1 MEGEYILDEIEG
13 KAAESVTTI
22 SETIPQLVRSNKVL
36 SPGRLKLT
44 PDPISLMIHQK
55 MEPEAFVNLL
65 LDHVESKAVISTEY
79 NYLHLHTWE
88 VAPEIA
94 ARLPSTYKSYQNI
107 LLTYICS
114 NNIVPDGDLTFN
126 GNFLAHVLA
135 KRLRESANPKTYTS
149 ILKFFNTFE
158 FPKNFCRPSLEL
170 LIIQVFDD
178 SEIPGQTIQWL
189 LSFIR
194 DQAGWLYS
202 INYEEV
208 DVDAAEIQRIKNFRA
223 FLSEK
228 FCKISKTL
236 LYEDLE
242 LLRMVQGFSKVNDIK
257 VKPDVTNEEILIS
270 HRLHACQNILDIV
283 TLHPSEYRILQSDL
297 HKVISRQEITKLR
310 PLHIMYAEF
319 PCQIDLLLNQLRFE
333 QLITFQEID
342 SLKLKPFLAT
352 LMYNNIVNEYLDR
365 LELLELE
372 LAQNLKNNQDI
383 SDYQYSDVF
392 NLSPKH
398 QTEWNPIYETFLT
411 LKRDEIVLL
420 LLDIAEFAM
429 NVPFRFM
436 MRVILTLSLLHRLC
450 REKYHNFLNDSN
462 LSNKD
467 DFKEINRII
476 LDIWLSSFSRLR
488 ISRFSFSHQ
497 TNSSVVLKNLQTLTT
512 LFIFTFYASSH
523 LIWFQYCSTSAFP
536 DTEENV
542 FRSTLTLFI
551 ENLSKIFKIVLDND
565 LGEERKSIEAL
576 IHIIFD
582 KLGFEIPLEAILKE
596 TKHLLE
602 VVEKDVYCDLLEIRI
617 RNAIQE
623 KSK

>member
-1 MEGEYILDEIEG
+1 
-13 KAAESVTTI
+13 
-22 SETIPQLVRSNKVL
+22 
-36 SPGRLKLT
+36 
-44 PDPISLMIHQK
+44 
-55 MEPEAFVNLL
+55 MEPETFVNLL

-79 NYLHLHTWE
+79 NYLHSHTWE

-158 FPKNFCRPSLEL
+158 LPNNFCQPSLEL
-170 LIIQVFDD
+170 LIKQVFDD

-202 INYEEV
+202 INLE
-208 DVDAAEIQRIKNFRA
+208 DVDADAAEFQRIKIFRA

-236 LYEDLE
+236 LYEDIE
-242 LLRMVQGFSKVNDIK
+242 LLRMVQGISKVNDIK
-257 VKPDVTNEEILIS
+257 VNPDYTNEEIIIS
-270 HRLHACQNILDIV
+270 QRLHACQDILDIV
-283 TLHPSEYRILQSDL
+283 TLHPSEHRIHQSDL
-297 HKVISRQEITKLR
+297 CKLK
-310 PLHIMYAEF
+310 M
-319 PCQIDLLLNQLRFE
+319 
-333 QLITFQEID
+333 
-342 SLKLKPFLAT
+342 KPFLTT

-372 LAQNLKNNQDI
+372 LAQFLKNNQDI
-383 SDYQYSDVF
+383 LDYEYSDIF
-392 NLSPKH
+392 NILTGRK
-398 QTEWNPIYETFLT
+398 TELNPIYENFLT
-411 LKRDEIVLL
+411 FRRDEIILL
-420 LLDIAEFAM
+420 LLDIAEFAI
-429 NVPFRFM
+429 NVPFKFM
-436 MRVILTLSLLHRLC
+436 TRVILTLALLHRLC
-450 REKYHNFLNDSN
+450 KEKYQNFVNDSN
-462 LSNKD
+462 SSSKDD

-488 ISRFSFSHQ
+488 ISRFSFSLQ
-497 TNSSVVLKNLQTLTT
+497 TNSSEYCFTT
-512 LFIFTFYASSH
+512 AS
-523 LIWFQYCSTSAFP
+523 P
-536 DTEENV
+536 DTEDKMTIV
-542 FRSTLTLFI
+542 PRPILTLFI
-551 ENLSKIFKIVLDND
+551 ENLSKIFKVVLDND
-565 LGEERKSIEAL
+565 LGEERKGIEAL

-582 KLGFEIPLEAILKE
+582 KLGFEIPLEAILIEPKY
-596 TKHLLE
+596 LLE
-602 VVEKDVYCDLLEIRI
+602 VVEKDEYCDILKIRLH
-617 RNAIQE
+617 NAIQE